1 MAILAT
7 GSSGATFKLDG
18 NEYSKGLYETF
29 YRNIS
34 TLPDGESDEK
44 TLEVGL
50 INVNTGVVIQEP
62 IQIRA
67 WKNNVGTAYL
77 TLDSLISALATIAG
91 IGSSDTPILT
101 SYPTTDV
108 SKVGQTFIYQ
118 GNEWKYHSQAELDEL
133 GWTSVSEGFPA
144 PVTKVCDFYTIIRNA
159 DVYSVFDPSS
169 GLGSGFGDNITL
181 DAIGFGRPNKIRVWR
196 FTTEVGSTVVDVVNF
211 NLLTS
216 LEDEGTRACLSLGGR
231 NMTKELI
238 DKVFTDL
245 PPTTKTATIIVAN
258 NPGSDTCDPTIATSK
273 GYTVTTSFG

>member
-18 NEYSKGLYETF
+18 NEYSKGLYETT

-67 WKNNVGTAYL
+67 WKNNVSTPYL

-91 IGSSDTPILT
+91 IGSSDTPVLS

-108 SKVGQTFIYQ
+108 SKVGQKFIYQ

-144 PVTKVCDFYTIIRNA
+144 PVTKVYDMYAIPLNA
-159 DVYSVFDPSS
+159 DNISTDTGGY
-169 GLGSGFGDNITL
+169 GDNITL
-181 DAIGFGRPNKIRVWR
+181 DALGLGRPDKARVWYL
-196 FTTEVGSTVVDVVNF
+196 VSSIISTVVDVVNF

-216 LEDEGTRACLSLGGR
+216 LEDEGTRACLPLGSR

-245 PPTTKTATIIVAN
+245 PTTTKTATIIVSN
-258 NPGSDTCDPTIATSK
+258 NPGTNTCDPSIATAK
-273 GYTVTTSFG
+273 GYTVITA